1 MRLCASH
8 GVYPCVSPGINMA
21 TEHKIEHKHDT
32 VLDAGSVSSR
42 LAKVYAE
49 SLVAAALKQPN
60 GATLVAPLGEE
71 LDDFVENVLE
81 KNASV
86 AAFLGS
92 PAVGKRAKA
101 AALGAALPGQT
112 SELFQ
117 GLLTVL
123 TKNNRLNL
131 LAGIAAAYRQLLDDR
146 AGRVRVKVI
155 AASPLS
161 EAQQSALTSTL
172 TTMLKQQPVLAV
184 RVDPELLGGM
194 IVQIG
199 DRVIDT
205 SVRTRLNNL
214 RTQLLDKG
222 SSYVHQN

>member
-1 MRLCASH
+1 
-8 GVYPCVSPGINMA
+8 MA
-21 TEHKIEHKHDT
+21 KEPAPKHDT

-49 SLVAAALKQPN
+49 SLIAAALKQPG
-60 GATLVAPLGEE
+60 GAKLVDPLGDE
-71 LDDFVENVLE
+71 LDDFVSNVLG
-81 KNASV
+81 KNAAV
-86 AAFLGS
+86 AAFLSS

-101 AALGAALPGQT
+101 AALGAALTGRST
-112 SELFQ
+112 DLFR

-131 LAGIAAAYRQLLDDR
+131 IAGVAAAYRQLLDDR
-146 AGRVRVKVI
+146 AGRIRVKVT

-161 EAQQSALTSTL
+161 DAQRAALTSTL
-172 TTMLKQQPVLAV
+172 TTLLKQQPVLAV
-184 RVDPELLGGM
+184 RVDPDLLGGM
-194 IVQIG
+194 VVQIG

-205 SVRTRLNNL
+205 SVRTRLNTL

-222 SSYVHQN
+222 SSYVV